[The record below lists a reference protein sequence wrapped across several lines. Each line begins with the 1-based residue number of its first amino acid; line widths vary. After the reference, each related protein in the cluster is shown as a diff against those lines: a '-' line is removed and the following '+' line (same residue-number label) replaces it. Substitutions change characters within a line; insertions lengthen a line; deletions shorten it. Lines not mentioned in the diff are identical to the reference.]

1 MPATDALLRAINEP
15 ETIRVV
21 AAITT
26 QAVREACRRQQA
38 QGVAAVVIGRA
49 LTVGALLATLGKG
62 ERERVRIQIQGGGP
76 VGQVVVDAH
85 GDGRVRACFAEP
97 LSPAHLANQLL
108 DAEPRPSTTGAV
120 GARGHVTVTRNFG
133 LGLSTPYQGSVAL
146 RSGEIDEDLEH
157 YLTHSEQLPSVLRAA
172 VILDQDGHVLR
183 AAGVL
188 AQGFP
193 GCDPA
198 SIEVVGS
205 RLAGLRA
212 LLLAHARTLDELVG
226 FALGGAEFRR
236 MLEHGVAFHCPCG
249 PERALEVLTTL
260 GPTDLE
266 ALADEQDHTQVSC
279 NFCGQV
285 TLVGATQIRE
295 LAEQLRS
302 VQS

>member
-1 MPATDALLRAINEP
+1 MPANDALLRAINEP

-26 QAVREACRRQQA
+26 EAAREACRRQQA
-38 QGVAAVVIGRA
+38 RGIAAVAIARA
-49 LTVGALLATLGKG
+49 LTVGAMLATLGKG
-62 ERERVRIQIQGGGP
+62 ERERVRIQLQGGGP

-85 GDGRVRACFAEP
+85 GDGRVRACIAKP
-97 LSPAHLANQLL
+97 LSPSHLANALL
-108 DAEPRPSTTGAV
+108 DAQPRPSTTGAV
-120 GARGHVTVTRNFG
+120 GARGQLTVTRD

-146 RSGEIDEDLEH
+146 HSGEIDEDLEH
-157 YLTHSEQLPSVLRAA
+157 YLNHSEQLPSAMRAA
-172 VILDQDGHVLR
+172 VILDQDGQVLR

-188 AQGFP
+188 VQGFP

-198 SIEVVGS
+198 SIAVVGE
-205 RLAGLRA
+205 RLAGLRG

-236 MLEHGVAFHCPCG
+236 MLEHPIQFHCPCG
-249 PERALEVLTTL
+249 PTRALQVLTTL
-260 GPTDLE
+260 GPADLE
-266 ALADEQDHTQVSC
+266 ALADEQDHTEVRC

-285 TLVGATQIRE
+285 TLVGAAQVRE

>member
-1 MPATDALLRAINEP
+1 MPAKDALLRAINER

-26 QAVREACRRQQA
+26 QAVREACDRQQA
-38 QGVAAVVIGRA
+38 RGIAAVVIGRA
-49 LTVGALLATLGKG
+49 LTIGALLATLGKG
-62 ERERVRIQIQGGGP
+62 ERERVRIQLQGGGP

-85 GDGRVRACFAEP
+85 GDGRVRACMAAA
-97 LSPAHLANQLL
+97 LSPTHLANQLL
-108 DAEPRPSTTGAV
+108 DASPRPSTTGAV
-120 GARGHVTVTRNFG
+120 GVRGHVTVTRD
-133 LGLSTPYQGSVAL
+133 LGLSQPYQGSVAL
-146 RSGEIDEDLEH
+146 HSGEIDEDLEH
-157 YLTHSEQLPSVLRAA
+157 YLARSEQLPSAMRAA
-172 VILDQDGHVLR
+172 VILDQDGQVLH

-198 SIEVVGS
+198 SIELVGS
-205 RLAGLRA
+205 RLVGLRA
-212 LLLAHARTLDELVG
+212 LLLPHARELDELVG

-236 MLEHGVAFHCPCG
+236 MLEHPIEFHCPCG

-260 GPTDLE
+260 GPADLE
-266 ALADEQDHTQVSC
+266 ALADEQDHTEVRC

-285 TLVGATQIRE
+285 TLVGATQVRE

-302 VQS
+302 MQS

>member
-26 QAVREACRRQQA
+26 HAIREACDRQQA
-38 QGVAAVVIGRA
+38 RGIAAVVLGRA
-49 LTVGALLATLGKG
+49 LTAGALLATLGKG
-62 ERERVRIQIQGGGP
+62 ERERVRIQLQGGGP

-85 GDGRVRACFAEP
+85 GDGRVRACVATA
-97 LSPAHLANQLL
+97 LSPTHLANRLL
-108 DAEPRPSTTGAV
+108 DVDPRPSTTGAV
-120 GARGHVTVTRNFG
+120 GARGHVTVTRD
-133 LGLSTPYQGSVAL
+133 LGLAQPYQGSVGL

-157 YLTHSEQLPSVLRAA
+157 YLAHSEQLPSALRTA
-172 VILDQDGHVLR
+172 VILDQDGQVLR

-193 GCDPA
+193 GSDPA
-198 SIEVVGS
+198 TVTQVGE
-205 RLAGLRA
+205 RLGGLRG
-212 LLLAHARTLDELVG
+212 LLLAHARELDELVG
-226 FALGGAEFRR
+226 FALGGTEFRR
-236 MLEHGVAFHCPCG
+236 MLEHPITFHCPCG

-260 GPTDLE
+260 GPGDLE
-266 ALADEQDHTQVSC
+266 ALADEQPQTEVRC

-285 TLVGATQIRE
+285 TLVAATQVRD
-295 LAEQLRS
+295 LAKQLRS